1 VAHRLTKR
9 GEVDGAGR
17 DHKKFLLCIDDHS
30 EVLAI
35 LREFL
40 QSSGYSV
47 LTAASGHAGLNLLAA
62 NRVDAV
68 IVDYEMP
75 RKSGDLV
82 AKEIRRSHPE
92 LPILMFSGYVAEL
105 PTSAFQH
112 VDAVVTKGERA
123 AALLEAIAGLFD
135 APVTGRRP
143 VMRRGKAS
151 SHSSRLS
158 SAKQAR

>member
-9 GEVDGAGR
+9 AEDGAGR

-47 LTAASGHAGLNLLAA
+47 LTAASGHAGLKVLAA
-62 NRVDAV
+62 NQVDAV

-82 AKEIRRSHPE
+82 AKEIRRSYPQ
-92 LPILMFSGYVAEL
+92 LPILMFSGYVSEL
-105 PTSAFQH
+105 PASAFQH

-123 AALLEAIAGLFD
+123 AALLEAIAGLFH
-135 APVTGRRP
+135 ARAAGRRP
-143 VMRRGKAS
+143 VMRSGKAS
-151 SHSSRLS
+151 LERSRLR